1 MDNFTVLS
9 SPLFEEIES
18 LNSEFLVQDFER
30 TWGDLDLS
38 DLTDEEKSLQA
49 DFNLTMNTVED
60 KSPWLDSAAADLI
73 NDAPM
78 FTVNTIN
85 SEIDG
90 LTFNIMEPFG
100 DETMVL
106 DPSMI
111 MATDKKEDEVSANV
125 VEDIKYIHSYSLP
138 LENKPE
144 EIDMKP
150 KVAEIKPEIRKVQ
163 AGRVTKRKRK
173 PVKKFDDSSDDDSD
187 AEFEGHKQ
195 VKSGS
200 RKVKLYQMPEFK
212 NDPAMEQKRQNA
224 INAKVNRDRK
234 KKEKNALQS
243 QMQVL
248 RNENKSLNKKN
259 KKYRSRLSSLEKR
272 LEIMEAVISSH
283 GLNSALKA
291 SGKKGFSPS
300 SSSSSSEDEDAV
312 YYGSSE

>member
-1 MDNFTVLS
+1 M
-9 SPLFEEIES
+9 
-18 LNSEFLVQDFER
+18 
-30 TWGDLDLS
+30 G
-38 DLTDEEKSLQA
+38 
-49 DFNLTMNTVED
+49 
-60 KSPWLDSAAADLI
+60 
-73 NDAPM
+73 
-78 FTVNTIN
+78 
-85 SEIDG
+85 
-90 LTFNIMEPFG
+90 
-100 DETMVL
+100 
-106 DPSMI
+106 
-111 MATDKKEDEVSANV
+111 
-125 VEDIKYIHSYSLP
+125 
-138 LENKPE
+138 
-144 EIDMKP
+144 
-150 KVAEIKPEIRKVQ
+150 
-163 AGRVTKRKRK
+163 VTKRKRK

-187 AEFEGHKQ
+187 AEFESYKQ

-291 SGKKGFSPS
+291 SGKKGFRLLPHLLHQRTKMPFITEALSKMRKCKQIVRDF
-300 SSSSSSEDEDAV
+300 ERFHEFFGLAVICTV
-312 YYGSSE
+312 YYL